1 MAENIFDNLEK
12 LCSDNK
18 NIYQQLGDIHNALNQ
33 MATIFQAKAEPTKEN
48 DNRKYYKLS
57 AKVKFSTYYTYVVA
71 NDFSELKKEIEKF
84 ASDLQLS
91 NSDEVAF
98 SEVSVEDCLQA
109 FVEQYEK
116 KIQKWYFRSRWDVS
130 QGKNDAMN
138 NLFDEIKNAPL
149 FHTYSAFQ
157 KWDQFESYRE
167 RLLLLCAQR
176 DVSARSYREYLNRL
190 EKATD
195 IRSEYERIC
204 QELTEET
211 QTTPS
216 QLEQR
221 RGLRRSVK
229 RDNLKPYSY
238 DIEEDNLR
246 LVFWEAEYCDQKT
259 PFELPESIGYIL
271 TDAKL
276 NILGKSEFNIR
287 EVSVEEI
294 KKRIEKNL
302 SKANAIIFGWPA
314 DFMSLPRFFE
324 ADTYVKCDMGL
335 LFKRA
340 LGSNAHLPL
349 DKITQIISQK
359 DETNGSSI
367 ADAQQILT
375 EFKLLCNLRGDSP
388 CDMIRYFQLELL

>member
-1 MAENIFDNLEK
+1 MAENLFDNLEK
-12 LCSDNK
+12 LCLDNK
-18 NIYQQLGDIHNALNQ
+18 NIYQQLGDIHIALNQ

-71 NDFSELKKEIEKF
+71 NDFSELKNEIGKF

-98 SEVSVEDCLQA
+98 SEISVADSLQA

-116 KIQKWYFRSRWDVS
+116 KVQKWYFHSRWDVS

-138 NLFDEIKNAPL
+138 DLFDEIKNAPL

-176 DVSARSYREYLNRL
+176 DVSARSYSEYLNRL

-195 IRSEYERIC
+195 IQSEYERIC
-204 QELTEET
+204 QELTIESPIPPLQIE
-211 QTTPS
+211 
-216 QLEQR
+216 R
-221 RGLRRSVK
+221 RSLRRMVK
-229 RDNLKPYSY
+229 RNNLKPYSY

-276 NILGKSEFNIR
+276 NILDKSEFNIR

-294 KKRIEKNL
+294 KKRIEQNL
-302 SKANAIIFGWPA
+302 SKANAIILGWPA

-324 ADTYVKCDMGL
+324 SDTYMKCDMGL

-340 LGSNAHLPL
+340 LGSNVHLSL

-359 DETNGSSI
+359 NETKGSST